1 MERVI
6 FMAFLKNGG
15 QGSPIS
21 MGITRKVLHLW
32 SCRKLVAEVETEPR
46 FNSQLIFLISLPFT
60 FIMKIWI
67 TSRWQ
72 EHIKKKKKGIFPFI
86 KEKEGKTPNRFET

>member
-6 FMAFLKNGG
+6 FMAVLNNGG
-15 QGSPIS
+15 PGSPIS

-32 SCRKLVAEVETEPR
+32 SCRKLLAEVETEPR

-60 FIMKIWI
+60 FIMKIRI

-72 EHIKKKKKGIFPFI
+72 EHIKKKMNIFPFI
-86 KEKEGKTPNRFET
+86 KEKEGKTSNRFEM

>member
-6 FMAFLKNGG
+6 FMAVLNNGG
-15 QGSPIS
+15 PGSPIS

-32 SCRKLVAEVETEPR
+32 SCRKLLAEVETEPR

-60 FIMKIWI
+60 FIMKIRI

-72 EHIKKKKKGIFPFI
+72 EHIKKKNEHLSFH
-86 KEKEGKTPNRFET
+86 

>member
-46 FNSQLIFLISLPFT
+46 FNSQLIFLISFPFT
-60 FIMKIWI
+60 FIMKIRI

-72 EHIKKKKKGIFPFI
+72 EHIKKMGIFLFI
-86 KEKEGKTPNRFET
+86 KEKEGKTPKRSEM